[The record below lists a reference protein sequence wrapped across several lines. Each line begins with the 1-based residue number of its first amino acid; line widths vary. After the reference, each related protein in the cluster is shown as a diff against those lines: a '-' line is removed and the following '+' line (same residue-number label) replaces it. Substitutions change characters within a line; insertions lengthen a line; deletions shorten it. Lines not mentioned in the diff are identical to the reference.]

1 MPVAAR
7 QNQVAE
13 HETPISSSKYNE
25 EINNLYLYVNRLINR
40 FQSATPPE
48 NPLVNNVWLDTSSEP
63 AVLRSYNGSTWV
75 WTGVYAGSTAPENPS
90 SGALFVDTD
99 TWDMMVFDGTLGG
112 WINLL
117 DAMSEEIATMLETM
131 AGYLSDAE
139 DYTAQAF
146 GYKES
151 AERASATAVA
161 AESLAEKWASENV
174 NVVVADGK
182 FSAKHWAT
190 KAEDYAGTGS
200 GVFEV
205 YEGKNRSIDARIL
218 DMRSKRIEHL
228 ADPVAAQDAVTNY
241 AMGQALVDF
250 KSAVVDI
257 QAPPAAT
264 VPDGRLLTADGG
276 AAVWADPPSG
286 LPDIEAADETKVL
299 TVMSGAAVWAAM
311 AGVPAGVFVPYA
323 GETAP
328 AGWLLCDGS
337 AVSRTT
343 YAALFAAI
351 GEAYGT
357 GDGSTTFNLP
367 DMRGEF
373 LRGWDNGRGIDSGRA
388 LGSAQSGQNQSH
400 SHSGSAASAG
410 SHSHTASSSS
420 SGSHGHS
427 GSAASGGSHSHTYSA
442 IRSLSLAVMAG
453 GSTYGGA
460 LYNDPSSGT
469 TSTDGAH
476 THSLSISSNGM
487 HSHSVTVNSGG
498 AHDHTLSIGSSGG
511 TEARPRNVAANFII
525 KT

>member
-13 HETPISSSKYNE
+13 YETPISSSKYNE

-75 WTGVYAGSTAPENPS
+75 WAGVYAGSTAPENPS

-99 TWDMMVFDGTLGG
+99 TWDMHVFDGTLGG

-151 AERASATAVA
+151 AEGASATAVA

-182 FSAKHWAT
+182 YSAKHWAT

-205 YEGKNRSIDARIL
+205 YEGKNQSIDARIL
-218 DMRSKRIEHL
+218 NMRNERVENLGSPS
-228 ADPVAAQDAVTNY
+228 ADTDAATKGYADSVGSAAQGY
-241 AMGQALVDF
+241 ADTLVPAPTEDGQVFTSD
-250 KSAVVDI
+250 S
-257 QAPPAAT
+257 
-264 VPDGRLLTADGG
+264 G
-276 AAVWADPPSG
+276 AGVWADPPSG

-299 TVMSGAAVWAAM
+299 TVVSGAAAWAAM

-351 GEAYGT
+351 GEAYGA

-388 LGSAQSGQNQSH
+388 LGSSQSGQNQSH
-400 SHSGSAASAG
+400 AHSGSAASAG
-410 SHSHTASSSS
+410 AHSHTASSSS

-427 GSAASGGSHSHTYSA
+427 GSAASGGSHSHTYMWHSA
-442 IRSLSLAVMAG
+442 TAG
-453 GSTYGGA
+453 YQVGNSGHIWTYPN
-460 LYNDPSSGT
+460 YSNES
-469 TSTDGAH
+469 TSTAGAH
-476 THSLSISSNGM
+476 THSLSISSDGT

>member
-1 MPVAAR
+1 VAAR

-75 WTGVYAGSTAPENPS
+75 WAGVYAGSTAPENPS

-99 TWDMMVFDGTLGG
+99 TWDMQVFDGTLGG

-117 DAMSEEIATMLETM
+117 DAMSDEIATMLETM

-151 AERASATAVA
+151 AEAASATAVS
-161 AESLAEKWASENV
+161 AEELAEKWASENV

-182 FSAKHWAT
+182 YSAKHWAT

-205 YEGKNRSIDARIL
+205 YEGKNQSIDARIL
-218 DMRSKRIEHL
+218 NMRNERVENLGSPS
-228 ADPVAAQDAVTNY
+228 ADTDAATKGYADSVGSAAQGY
-241 AMGQALVDF
+241 ADTLVPAPTEDGQVFTSD
-250 KSAVVDI
+250 S
-257 QAPPAAT
+257 
-264 VPDGRLLTADGG
+264 G
-276 AAVWADPPSG
+276 AGVWADPPSG

-299 TVMSGAAVWAAM
+299 TVVSGVAVWAAM

-343 YAALFAAI
+343 YATLFAAI

-400 SHSGSAASAG
+400 AHSGSAASAG
-410 SHSHTASSSS
+410 AHSHTASSSS

-427 GSAASGGSHSHTYSA
+427 GSAASAGSHTHTY
-442 IRSLSLAVMAG
+442 VNTHWG
-453 GSTYGGA
+453 YGSSPIASGSNITHPE
-460 LYNDPSSGT
+460 NTGT
-469 TSTDGAH
+469 TSSAGGH
-476 THSLSISSNGM
+476 THSLSISSDGT